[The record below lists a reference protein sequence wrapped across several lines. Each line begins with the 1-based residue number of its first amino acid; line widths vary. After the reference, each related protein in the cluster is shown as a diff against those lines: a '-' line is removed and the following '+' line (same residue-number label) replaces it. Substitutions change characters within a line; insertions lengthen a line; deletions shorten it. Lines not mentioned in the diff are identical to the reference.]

1 MQTLPHELKSPLAS
15 MNVLVESLISSGAN
29 DKEITMEFLN
39 DIHSEIGRLS
49 NIVNNLLELT
59 KLEGSFGIKVDKFDL
74 NDVCLEVVKKVGY
87 IAKMKNI
94 QIVYDGEKV
103 VLEGNRDNIFRALY
117 NVVENAVKYS
127 FEYGKVDFWV
137 EKDLQ
142 GVRIHI
148 KDNGVGIPED
158 EIPKIFD
165 RFYRVDKTRD
175 RKTGGSG
182 LGLSIV
188 YEIIKKHNGFID
200 VKSRVGEGTEFIIML
215 PYEYQG

>member
-1 MQTLPHELKSPLAS
+1 
-15 MNVLVESLISSGAN
+15 
-29 DKEITMEFLN
+29 
-39 DIHSEIGRLS
+39 
-49 NIVNNLLELT
+49 
-59 KLEGSFGIKVDKFDL
+59 
-74 NDVCLEVVKKVGY
+74 
-87 IAKMKNI
+87 MKNI